1 MRTFLSEQEQ
11 IYSEQHAKELL
22 AIQANY
28 NKKLEQLNTELAKQK
43 SDLMIKH
50 MKIAQQQAAAA
61 QLKQKTKI
69 EPQQQVVAKTGT
81 VDTAGNP
88 VTSKGGTP
96 AVESINILRV
106 NPIVEDEQ
114 VRYGNPYVKSD
125 MRNWYQK
132 PPTGGHPEEK
142 PKVKRKPSMTYKRKM
157 QIQDLQYEIQD
168 FKDEIKWT
176 KEKFQTPTYE
186 GIEGEI
192 ENFFGEIGPEA
203 SEILNS
209 GAYKSDAEIIQA
221 LKDVGVKDA
230 KETLENYYY
239 YYPEY
244 NPKLAVERRKSREQ
258 IRKLELEIQKRQ
270 DKIDKMYSMYEST
283 FSTQGVND
291 EEYHELKNYLDAEN
305 ISYFEDEDGTEIDF
319 DDTELDAEW
328 QDRLEEIGLEY
339 VRDFEEDEPKTDDIL
354 SVEDEDQY
362 DEEDITDTD
371 EKIDNEKV
379 FYVKV
384 EDEGEAFVGKIYKLF
399 DEGDWRSKIV
409 DGDSETFEK
418 LNYDPDWDEFD
429 IIAFLRENY
438 ADAELVSED
447 EFNDHAEN
455 PEVEPEN
462 VEESWAAVA
471 RVAAPIVKKGVEAAA
486 IKAGMNL
493 ADKVTKTPPAE
504 PIEEDNEEE
513 IEENV
518 HSIPTLDDYLLEASK
533 SLPGEYPNKGDEF
546 EILAEF
552 WPGNPY
558 NHLSLTIGTHTRNLS
573 GTDKYEF
580 KIGDIITYDRDN
592 GWDTSFWKTPDGREG
607 RIYSLPRSLVKE
619 KILKK
624 VGPKFYR

>member
-50 MKIAQQQAAAA
+50 MKLAQQQAAAA
-61 QLKQKTKI
+61 KLKQKTEV
-69 EPQQQVVAKTGT
+69 EPEQQVAKTGN

-106 NPIVEDEQ
+106 NPIDEDEQ
-114 VRYGNPYVKSD
+114 IRYGNPGYSPD
-125 MRNWYQK
+125 MRNWYEK
-132 PPTGGHPEEK
+132 PVTGGHKEEK
-142 PKVKRKPSMTYKRKM
+142 PKEKRKKEMTYKRRM
-157 QIQDLQYEIQD
+157 EIQDLQYEIQD

-176 KEKFQTPTYE
+176 KEKFETPSYE

-192 ENFFGEIGPEA
+192 ENFFAEIGHDA

-209 GAYKSDAEIIQA
+209 GAYKTDAEKIKA
-221 LKDVGVKDA
+221 LKEAGVEDA
-230 KETLENYYY
+230 KGTLETYYY
-239 YYPEY
+239 YYPEFD
-244 NPKLAVERRKSREQ
+244 PKLAVERRKSREQ

-270 DKIDKMYSMYEST
+270 DKIDKMYSMYESLNEAT
-283 FSTQGVND
+283 FSTRGVKD
-291 EEYHELKNYLDAEN
+291 EDYFELKNYLDAEN

-328 QDRLEEIGLEY
+328 RDRLEEIGLEY
-339 VRDFEEDEPKTDDIL
+339 VRDFEDEEPKTDDIL
-354 SVEDEDQY
+354 SIEDD
-362 DEEDITDTD
+362 EDITDKDQQID
-371 EKIDNEKV
+371 EEKV

-384 EDEGEAFVGKIYKLF
+384 EDEGEAFIGKIYKLF

-409 DGDSETFEK
+409 DGESETFEK

-447 EFNDHAEN
+447 EFNGHVED
-455 PEVEPEN
+455 PEVAPEE
-462 VEESWAAVA
+462 VEES
-471 RVAAPIVKKGVEAAA
+471 
-486 IKAGMNL
+486 
-493 ADKVTKTPPAE
+493 
-504 PIEEDNEEE
+504 
-513 IEENV
+513 V
-518 HSIPTLDDYLLEASK
+518 HAIPTLDDFLGEASK
-533 SLPGEYPNKGDEF
+533 SLDGEYPNKGDQF

-558 NHLSLTIGTHTRNLS
+558 NHLSLDIGTSVSNRS
-573 GTDKYEF
+573 GNDKYEF
-580 KIGDIITYDRDN
+580 KIGDVITYVSDN
-592 GWDTSFWKTPDGREG
+592 QWDTSFWKISDGREG
-607 RIYSLPRSLVKE
+607 RIFALPRSLVKK
-619 KILKK
+619 KIIKK
-624 VGPKFYR
+624 IRSKFYR

>member
-106 NPIVEDEQ
+106 NPIDEDEQ
-114 VRYGNPYVKSD
+114 IRYGNPGYSPD
-125 MRNWYQK
+125 MRNWYEK
-132 PPTGGHPEEK
+132 PVTGGHKEEK
-142 PKVKRKPSMTYKRKM
+142 PKEKRKKEMTYKRRM
-157 QIQDLQYEIQD
+157 EIQDLQYEIQD

-176 KEKFQTPTYE
+176 KEKFETPSYE

-192 ENFFGEIGPEA
+192 ENFFAEIGHDA

-209 GAYKSDAEIIQA
+209 GAYKTDAEKIKA
-221 LKDVGVKDA
+221 LKEAGVEDA
-230 KETLENYYY
+230 KGTLETYYY
-239 YYPEY
+239 YYPEFD
-244 NPKLAVERRKSREQ
+244 PKLAVERRKSREQ

-270 DKIDKMYSMYEST
+270 DKIDKMYSMYESLNEAT
-283 FSTQGVND
+283 FSTRGVKD
-291 EEYHELKNYLDAEN
+291 EDYFELKNYLDAEN

-328 QDRLEEIGLEY
+328 RDRLEEIGLEY
-339 VRDFEEDEPKTDDIL
+339 VRDFEDEEPKTNDIL
-354 SVEDEDQY
+354 SIE

-592 GWDTSFWKTPDGREG
+592 NWDSSFWKAPDGREG
-607 RIYSLPRSLVKE
+607 RIYALPRSLVKE